1 MWLLRGEF
9 IRPPRDVRDLFLLN
23 KSKLVH
29 EQPITRQVNS
39 AFFDATDHSGEGSFL
54 LKCIYMKDF
63 VVARFFDKEKY
74 ADSKTRPILNIY

>member
-9 IRPPRDVRDLFLLN
+9 IRPPRDVGDLSLLN

-39 AFFDATDHSGEGSFL
+39 AFVDATDHSGEGSFL
-54 LKCIYMKDF
+54 LKHIHMNLLNYQ
-63 VVARFFDKEKY
+63 
-74 ADSKTRPILNIY
+74 DSKCCIERAFSYFVFNG